1 MNSHSISSRTPR
13 IAPRWRSGRRMSLL
27 ITASSGWTPLNP
39 SSASTS
45 VGEILY
51 SLAVAYPAANTFP
64 IGESLMQA
72 ILSPQRS
79 GDERNVN
86 GECQYYNAFN
96 QNHLLLYRRGLDA
109 RYGTGTADTLEER
122 SAKQRRSGRKQ

>member
-27 ITASSGWTPLNP
+27 ITASSGWKPLEP

-72 ILSPQRS
+72 ILSPQEAADLLFFLISAMSMVNATLQPEPSLTIAEGIIKLPKAERELPMNGRPPPRS
-79 GDERNVN
+79 
-86 GECQYYNAFN
+86 
-96 QNHLLLYRRGLDA
+96 
-109 RYGTGTADTLEER
+109 
-122 SAKQRRSGRKQ
+122 